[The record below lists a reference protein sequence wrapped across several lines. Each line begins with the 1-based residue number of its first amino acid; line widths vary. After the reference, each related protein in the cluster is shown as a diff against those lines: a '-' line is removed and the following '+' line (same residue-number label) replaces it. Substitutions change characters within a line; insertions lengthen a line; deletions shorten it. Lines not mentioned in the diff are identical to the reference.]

1 MVRGV
6 DSDDPLY
13 ISSNELYDNIPNF
26 VRSLGAVIDPDLP
39 DNDDAEMDFSP
50 PSLSDVAEPDGGEA
64 IGAPDIAE
72 VEADDTTQVAGPSS
86 SV

>member
-1 MVRGV
+1 MH
-6 DSDDPLY
+6 
-13 ISSNELYDNIPNF
+13 
-26 VRSLGAVIDPDLP
+26 DLLNALLHMDAS

-64 IGAPDIAE
+64 IGAESDIAE